1 MSDESVLASAAKD
14 VDRSLELYR
23 ELLQV
28 PSVWG
33 DARELT
39 RAADLLAGAL
49 RDAGCDVS
57 LKDSGTPGMPM
68 LQARLRGRGGGPALL
83 LAGHMEV
90 YPPSESWTLDPW
102 AATVRGG
109 RVYGQGAADMK
120 GGTAGMC
127 AAAAVLG
134 RAGVD
139 LPGDLIVLAVP
150 NHFEGGEGTRKA
162 VREGLHA
169 DAAIVCEPT
178 DLLVVTGQRGIL
190 YLEITVR
197 GRAAHTTAL
206 RIGVNAIER
215 ASRIALA
222 LHAMGE
228 SDSDGEPVGAAPIV
242 NVAMVQGGLV
252 HNIVPERCVLTVD
265 IRFAPEQTAEDVLRD
280 VRAAVAAAVPDEQD
294 LPTSVEPEHTCVRN
308 PRSSL
313 RLAGDHPLAQ
323 LAVRSPRHRHWS
335 PGHPRFPSGLARHSD
350 PQRSGHSGA
359 HVWARIDGVLLGRR
373 VRRHR
378 GLPGGGAELLP
389 GCRARLRGRGA
400 ALNAGVTLAQ
410 RNAPARSGLPSGGCN
425 WNEVL
430 ISSAYCINGSKRR
443 RDAGDRW

>member
-1 MSDESVLASAAKD
+1 M
-14 VDRSLELYR
+14 
-23 ELLQV
+23 

-162 VREGLHA
+162 CARGSTPTPRSCASRPTCSWSPVSEGSCTSRSPFA
-169 DAAIVCEPT
+169 GVP
-178 DLLVVTGQRGIL
+178 R
-190 YLEITVR
+190 
-197 GRAAHTTAL
+197 HTTAL

-265 IRFAPEQTAEDVLRD
+265 IRFSPEQTAEDVLRD
-280 VRAAVAAAVPDEQD
+280 VRAAVGAAVPDEPD

-313 RLAGDHPLAQ
+313 RLAGDHPLASGCPKST
-323 LAVRSPRHRHWS
+323 SPPLGAR
-335 PGHPRFPSGLARHSD
+335 PSSAS
-350 PQRSGHSGA
+350 
-359 HVWARIDGVLLGRR
+359 I
-373 VRRHR
+373 
-378 GLPGGGAELLP
+378 LPGPTLRSSTK
-389 GCRARLRGRGA
+389 RAFR
-400 ALNAGVTLAQ
+400 
-410 RNAPARSGLPSGGCN
+410 RSHTGQ
-425 WNEVL
+425 
-430 ISSAYCINGSKRR
+430 
-443 RDAGDRW
+443 DRWSATGTTSSSSSRTTWRRCGATAWLPRAAASAAVPR

>member
-1 MSDESVLASAAKD
+1 
-14 VDRSLELYR
+14 
-23 ELLQV
+23 
-28 PSVWG
+28 
-33 DARELT
+33 
-39 RAADLLAGAL
+39 
-49 RDAGCDVS
+49 
-57 LKDSGTPGMPM
+57 
-68 LQARLRGRGGGPALL
+68 
-83 LAGHMEV
+83 MEV

-102 AATVRGG
+102 AATVRDG

-228 SDSDGEPVGAAPIV
+228 RGSDGEPVGAAPIV

-265 IRFAPEQTAEDVLRD
+265 IRYAPEQTAEDVLRD
-280 VRAAVAAAVPDEQD
+280 VRAAVAAAVPDEPD
-294 LPTSVEPEHTCVRN
+294 LPTSVEAEHTCVRN

-323 LAVRSPRHRHWS
+323 WMSEVHVIATGRPATLGFHPAWPDTPILNEAGIPALTYGPGSMECYWDDEFVVIEDYLAAVRSYCLAAARGCEAAVPR
-335 PGHPRFPSGLARHSD
+335 
-350 PQRSGHSGA
+350 
-359 HVWARIDGVLLGRR
+359 
-373 VRRHR
+373 
-378 GLPGGGAELLP
+378 
-389 GCRARLRGRGA
+389 
-400 ALNAGVTLAQ
+400 
-410 RNAPARSGLPSGGCN
+410 
-425 WNEVL
+425 
-430 ISSAYCINGSKRR
+430 
-443 RDAGDRW
+443 